1 MTRLQRQT
9 KLPIIHSEERVDAM
23 PGKMKTA
30 YGVYKKIGKEA
41 FLQAAKR
48 YIQDVDASSI
58 DKALSS
64 LESRWYDPQ
73 RNITIA
79 DKMVWDYNHGKLSL
93 SDAQA
98 QEEEQQTSAQ
108 VLRL

>member
-1 MTRLQRQT
+1 
-9 KLPIIHSEERVDAM
+9 M

-30 YGVYKKIGKEA
+30 YGVYKKIGREA
-41 FLQAAKR
+41 FLQAARR

-73 RNITIA
+73 NNMTFA
-79 DKMVWDYNHGKLSL
+79 DKMVWDYNHGKLPL

-98 QEEEQQTSAQ
+98 QGEEQETSGPI
-108 VLRL
+108 LRL